1 MKYLVKSREGAMGE
15 ECGRVDWEKGR
26 GIWRVEQLGFFS
38 LGETEVSAVMGGR
51 LDSKIQEKT

>member
-1 MKYLVKSREGAMGE
+1 MGE
-15 ECGRVDWEKGR
+15 ECGRVDWEKWR